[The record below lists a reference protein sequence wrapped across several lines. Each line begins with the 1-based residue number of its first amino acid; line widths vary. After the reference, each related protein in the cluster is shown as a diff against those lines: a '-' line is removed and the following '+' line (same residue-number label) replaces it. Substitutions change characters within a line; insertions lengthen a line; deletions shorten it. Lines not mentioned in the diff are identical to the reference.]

1 MKKTA
6 KVLCLLLAVLMLATL
21 AAACD
26 KNEGDTSSAATSNAT
41 SSGGENSGFRLEK
54 KDWDGVTINILTH
67 NKREH
72 AFYEFGTLAQ
82 ATEIK
87 SDNVS
92 AAFQERTNLLEQE
105 YGIKTQVHFTEEGLG
120 APTNEIEQQI
130 LAGLSDYD
138 LVADGVQ
145 SLTKLGT
152 QEYFWNYYELDNGY
166 IDLNADYWDQSAI
179 EALSIANHLY
189 YITGEAI
196 VSDNAATWA
205 MYYNKDLLADN
216 GLQNPVELVDDGTWT
231 IDALYEMC
239 KAVATKVSTGDTMSY
254 DPADGDIWGMV
265 TQAYDGLAFMWG
277 AEQSMITKDE
287 DDLPIMRIENERNVS
302 AWQKISAMLYDK
314 SCVGVAD
321 LFGPWSEMYA
331 KESQIFTN
339 GNAAFMPGA
348 ITVLDGDTMDNADI
362 NFGIL
367 PMPKLDVDQEEY
379 STSCTV
385 YWATFFSI
393 PTSNVEKLDATCYLL
408 EAMGYYGQE
417 MCTYQYYDKTLKL
430 KKMDDPEDERMLD
443 LLFQNRTFDLGAVYD
458 WAGPTAGM
466 LQFYTSMI
474 GSESSEIISVYES
487 KRDSFQ
493 AAIDATIET
502 FTK

>member
-1 MKKTA
+1 MKKTV

-21 AAACD
+21 AAACN
-26 KNEGDTSSAATSNAT
+26 KNEEDTSSAAPSAT
-41 SSGGENSGFRLEK
+41 TSGGDSGFRLEK

-92 AAFQERTNLLEQE
+92 TAFQERTNLLEQE

-216 GLQNPVELVDDGTWT
+216 GLQNPVELVDAGTWT

-254 DPADGDIWGMV
+254 DP
-265 TQAYDGLAFMWG
+265 
-277 AEQSMITKDE
+277 
-287 DDLPIMRIENERNVS
+287 S
-302 AWQKISAMLYDK
+302 ASA
-314 SCVGVAD
+314 
-321 LFGPWSEMYA
+321 
-331 KESQIFTN
+331 
-339 GNAAFMPGA
+339 
-348 ITVLDGDTMDNADI
+348 
-362 NFGIL
+362 
-367 PMPKLDVDQEEY
+367 
-379 STSCTV
+379 
-385 YWATFFSI
+385 
-393 PTSNVEKLDATCYLL
+393 
-408 EAMGYYGQE
+408 GY
-417 MCTYQYYDKTLKL
+417 
-430 KKMDDPEDERMLD
+430 R
-443 LLFQNRTFDLGAVYD
+443 
-458 WAGPTAGM
+458 
-466 LQFYTSMI
+466 S
-474 GSESSEIISVYES
+474 
-487 KRDSFQ
+487 
-493 AAIDATIET
+493 
-502 FTK
+502 

>member
-1 MKKTA
+1 M
-6 KVLCLLLAVLMLATL
+6 
-21 AAACD
+21 
-26 KNEGDTSSAATSNAT
+26 
-41 SSGGENSGFRLEK
+41 
-54 KDWDGVTINILTH
+54 
-67 NKREH
+67 
-72 AFYEFGTLAQ
+72 
-82 ATEIK
+82 
-87 SDNVS
+87 
-92 AAFQERTNLLEQE
+92 
-105 YGIKTQVHFTEEGLG
+105 
-120 APTNEIEQQI
+120 
-130 LAGLSDYD
+130 
-138 LVADGVQ
+138 ADGVQ

-216 GLQNPVELVDDGTWT
+216 GLQNPVELVDAGTWT

-254 DPADGDIWGMV
+254 DPADGDVWGMV

-339 GNAAFMPGA
+339 GNAAFMPGRHHRFRRRY
-348 ITVLDGDTMDNADI
+348 DGQCGHQLRYPAD
-362 NFGIL
+362 
-367 PMPKLDVDQEEY
+367 
-379 STSCTV
+379 
-385 YWATFFSI
+385 A
-393 PTSNVEKLDATCYLL
+393 
-408 EAMGYYGQE
+408 EAGRGSG
-417 MCTYQYYDKTLKL
+417 
-430 KKMDDPEDERMLD
+430 RVLD
-443 LLFQNRTFDLGAVYD
+443 LLYRVLGDLLLDPDLQCRKAGRDLLSAGGDGLLRAGNVY
-458 WAGPTAGM
+458 
-466 LQFYTSMI
+466 L
-474 GSESSEIISVYES
+474 SVL
-487 KRDSFQ
+487 RQ
-493 AAIDATIET
+493 DAEAQEDGRSRG
-502 FTK
+502 